1 MCGPSGITGA
11 LKGQR
16 RSGGRGRAGRACR
29 RCAGSEDGGRGPE
42 QGARW
47 PWEAGNGREWPSG
60 AQASGGANLA
70 STAASARGTPVGFY
84 LQDSKTATPCP
95 FGPLHLRPPS
105 WQCGGGDAAL
115 DGARLPPLAVS
126 PRAGGSPDDCA
137 PDDCAPRW
145 TTDRPQTGRADT
157 DAALTFPSV
166 LSWKLSTRA
175 ASVHLAAT
183 SRAAFR
189 RRSWGDGQGGG
200 SAQGMSVRA
209 QASRK
214 CRPAAP
220 AGSPPPP
227 RLRACTDAPR

>member
-137 PDDCAPRW
+137 PRW

-175 ASVHLAAT
+175 ASVHLAAD
-183 SRAAFR
+183 RK
-189 RRSWGDGQGGG
+189 
-200 SAQGMSVRA
+200 SVV
-209 QASRK
+209 
-214 CRPAAP
+214 
-220 AGSPPPP
+220 
-227 RLRACTDAPR
+227 

>member
-1 MCGPSGITGA
+1 MEAGAPSRVRGGPGKLET
-11 LKGQR
+11 
-16 RSGGRGRAGRACR
+16 
-29 RCAGSEDGGRGPE
+29 AGSGPPELKPLEEQTWPAPRLQLGGP
-42 QGARW
+42 
-47 PWEAGNGREWPSG
+47 PW
-60 AQASGGANLA
+60 ASD
-70 STAASARGTPVGFY
+70 

-126 PRAGGSPDDCA
+126 PRAGGS